1 MEINIFYSFRENT
14 MHKQGKQYN
23 PEVLLIKTQRRSVY
37 FTNICLGTWTFKF
50 CQYLHHL

>member
-1 MEINIFYSFRENT
+1 MDINIFYSFREST

-23 PEVLLIKTQRRSVY
+23 PEVLLITTQYWSVH
-37 FTNICLGTWTFKF
+37 FTNIYLGTWTLKF